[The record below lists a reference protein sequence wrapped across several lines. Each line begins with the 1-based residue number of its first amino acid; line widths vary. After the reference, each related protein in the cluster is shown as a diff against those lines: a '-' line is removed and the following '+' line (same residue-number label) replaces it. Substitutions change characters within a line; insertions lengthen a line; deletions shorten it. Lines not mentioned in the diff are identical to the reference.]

1 MSEKNTEL
9 EVFIPILF
17 GEIKT
22 GAINEPAKEIKI
34 LLDSGASGSIISK
47 ELTQKAKRIPA

>member
-1 MSEKNTEL
+1 VSGKSREL
-9 EVFIPILF
+9 EVLIPILF

-22 GAINEPAKEIKI
+22 GAIDEPAKEMKI
-34 LLDSGASGSIISK
+34 FLDSGASGSIISK

>member
-1 MSEKNTEL
+1 VSEKNTEL